1 MAGHLTHCKK
11 NSNKISLLSYEKVYS
26 EYPIEENSETYSI
39 IYPFETAI
47 EDNLASIETL
57 EINTTY
63 FRSICWILLDV
74 LSTSKQTAPAL
85 F

>member
-26 EYPIEENSETYSI
+26 EYPIEENSETDSI

-47 EDNLASIETL
+47 EDNLRKTKNTKTTL
-57 EINTTY
+57 LHHFI
-63 FRSICWILLDV
+63 
-74 LSTSKQTAPAL
+74 
-85 F
+85 